1 MLVNND
7 KSVGIYSWLDTNS
20 RWDFRS
26 ILMGWDW
33 PSITI
38 KWTSLMVIWGST
50 QIKMI
55 RMTFSRSY
63 LEGSRRWQWA
73 NTRSKLSRSCE
84 KISPW
89 QKFIPSILSR
99 RKLYWVGMGRFGSII
114 KSIRERWHEGLDRK
128 RKLSQ
133 DRSLECSRRSIPM
146 LNKSSTNYRYN
157 SASYHAWHRFDR
169 ARLEYR
175 SWSYLQIVSIYGRFF
190 HMTHTYDSTKFICY
204 LW

>member
-1 MLVNND
+1 
-7 KSVGIYSWLDTNS
+7 
-20 RWDFRS
+20 
-26 ILMGWDW
+26 
-33 PSITI
+33 
-38 KWTSLMVIWGST
+38 
-50 QIKMI
+50 
-55 RMTFSRSY
+55 MTFSRSY

-84 KISPW
+84 KFHRD
-89 QKFIPSILSR
+89 KNFIPSILSR

-157 SASYHAWHRFDR
+157 SASYHAWHRFDI
-169 ARLEYR
+169 ALGMTTDLDHIYRLVLEDSFKWLVNMTQQSSFDSMALESVSHGLLGSKR
-175 SWSYLQIVSIYGRFF
+175 NSRCSW
-190 HMTHTYDSTKFICY
+190 FI
-204 LW
+204 